1 MSFHGFPRYQ
11 PLGLT
16 WILEHRHWLDFHQR
30 LIDSGAMDTWLWLLF
45 PFLASSWY
53 LPGIAPHDYM
63 LAEILGEIWG
73 NSAKFCLGSF
83 DHPPCCCKTE
93 ARWVE
98 SRQVVFHED
107 TTALQVLRHAI
118 LSSPR
123 DQSIPGEFGSAV
135 GRSWYLDNALW
146 ASNACEH
153 QLQTSL

>member
-63 LAEILGEIWG
+63 LAEILGQKLGEIQRSSVW
-73 NSAKFCLGSF
+73 ALLIIPLAASF
-83 DHPPCCCKTE
+83 SC
-93 ARWVE
+93 
-98 SRQVVFHED
+98 
-107 TTALQVLRHAI
+107 VLV
-118 LSSPR
+118 
-123 DQSIPGEFGSAV
+123 Q
-135 GRSWYLDNALW
+135 N
-146 ASNACEH
+146 
-153 QLQTSL
+153 